1 LRPRASENARLRRSE
16 ADPMKLLPSPPFA
29 PTLHR
34 AALVPVALGVALLA
48 AGCGERKDRAVPEV
62 AARVNKDEI
71 ALRQVQA
78 VQQQRGLRLEQADPA
93 GRQILERLIDQQ
105 LVLQKADELQLERDP
120 LVAQQVEA
128 ARREALVR
136 AYVDKVGE
144 AAVKPTPED
153 VRRYY
158 DEKPALFAQRRIYSL
173 QEITIEAR
181 PDQLTVLR
189 EQLAGAKTIGEF
201 LEYLK
206 ADDFRFGLGQAVRAA
221 EQLPPASLE
230 AIARL
235 QDGQAIVTPA
245 SGGVLVLVRAGSR
258 EQPVTLEQA
267 RPAIE
272 QFILNDRRRKL
283 VEDDMKSL
291 RAAAKI
297 EYLGRFAAGAASAP
311 AAAASR

>member
-1 LRPRASENARLRRSE
+1 
-16 ADPMKLLPSPPFA
+16 MKLLSACPPA
-29 PTLHR
+29 STLHR
-34 AALVPVALGVALLA
+34 AVLLPVVLGVAVLA
-48 AGCGERKDRAVPEV
+48 VACGERKDRAVVEA

-71 ALRQVQA
+71 AVRQVQA
-78 VQQQRGLRLEQADPA
+78 VLQQQRGLRPEQEQAA

-105 LVLQKADELQLERDP
+105 LVLQKADDLQLERDP
-120 LVAQQVEA
+120 LVAQQLEA

-144 AAVKPTPED
+144 AALKPTPED

-181 PDQLTVLR
+181 PEQVAVLR
-189 EQLAGAKTIGEF
+189 EQLAGARNIGDF

-206 ADDFRFGLGQAVRAA
+206 ANDFRFGLGQAVRAA
-221 EQLPPASLE
+221 EQLPPASLD

-235 QDGQAIVTPA
+235 QDGQAMVAPA
-245 SGGVLVLVRAGSR
+245 GGGVLVLVRAGSR

-272 QFILNDRRRKL
+272 QLILADRRRKL

-311 AAAASR
+311 GAVASAPR